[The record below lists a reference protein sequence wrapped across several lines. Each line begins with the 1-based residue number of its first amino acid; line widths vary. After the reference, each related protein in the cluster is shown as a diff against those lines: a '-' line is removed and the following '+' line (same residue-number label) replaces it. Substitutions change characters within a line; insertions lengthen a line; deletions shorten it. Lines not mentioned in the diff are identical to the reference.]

1 MITQPRNMEDEIVS
15 LASSI
20 KKNMVDPAG
29 QRLERLEIRVAAAE
43 RSLLLLAR
51 GFFAAA
57 VLFAVTMG
65 AVVYHLARS

>member
-43 RSLLLLAR
+43 RSLLVLSRA
-51 GFFAAA
+51 FFAAA
-57 VLFAVTMG
+57 ALFAATMG
-65 AVVYHLARS
+65 AVAYRLF